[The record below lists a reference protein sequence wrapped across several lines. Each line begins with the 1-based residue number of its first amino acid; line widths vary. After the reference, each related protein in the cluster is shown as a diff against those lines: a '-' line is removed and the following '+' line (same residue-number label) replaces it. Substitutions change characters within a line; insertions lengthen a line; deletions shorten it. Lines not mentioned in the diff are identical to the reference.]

1 MSDQPLL
8 GRHDAV
14 PRRRWRW
21 LLPLILGA
29 AVVALATSLIV
40 RATREDTST
49 PEYAVDAYLEAVEA
63 GATTRAYGLLCAKA
77 HQEASLAEFQKTIN
91 AERTQAGGVIGHKV
105 ARIET
110 TSDDDERLASYT
122 VRRQKNDLVV
132 DAVVKREDGR
142 WKMCG
147 FKPRVIRQP
156 ADLIPE
162 PPGYVD
168 TGTTTTTR

>member
-1 MSDQPLL
+1 MSDTPLL

-21 LLPLILGA
+21 LLPLLVGL
-29 AVVALATSLIV
+29 AVVALVVSLVV
-40 RATREDTST
+40 RLTQEDTST
-49 PEYAVDAYLEAVEA
+49 PAYAVNAYLEAVES

-77 HQEASLAEFQKTIN
+77 HQEASLAEFRTTIN
-91 AERTQAGGVIGHKV
+91 AERSQAGGVVGHKV
-105 ARIET
+105 ARIQT
-110 TSDDDERLASYT
+110 TAADERLTSYT
-122 VRRQKNDLVV
+122 VRRKNSDLVV
-132 DAVVKREDGR
+132 DAVIKREAGE

-147 FKPRVIRQP
+147 FKPRVVRQP
-156 ADLIPE
+156 ANLIPV